1 MYIYILLILF
11 FTSLLSIIIMIGRK
25 LVLQKSGQMTDNNT
39 AEEIPFGIHH
49 LQKIK
54 HLTIA
59 NIKKYEHIVLV
70 ETLRLYVKTMNLL
83 KNKYQA
89 IKIKIRNIKTRN
101 HANGEKKEISK
112 FLKIIGD
119 YKNRIREIKH
129 KIKKEENL

>member
-11 FTSLLSIIIMIGRK
+11 FTSLISIIVMIGRK
-25 LVLQKSGQMTDNNT
+25 LVLLQNGQITDNST
-39 AEEIPFGIHH
+39 AEEISFGIHH
-49 LQKIK
+49 FQKIK
-54 HLTIA
+54 HLTIV

-70 ETLRLYVKTMNLL
+70 ETLRLYVKTTNLL

-89 IKIKIRNIKTRN
+89 IKIKLKNIRKRN
-101 HANGEKKEISK
+101 QANGEKKEISK

>member
-1 MYIYILLILF
+1 MYIYILLVLF
-11 FTSLLSIIIMIGRK
+11 FISLSSIIIMIGRK
-25 LVLQKSGQMTDNNT
+25 LVLLQNGQIRDDNT
-39 AEEIPFGIHH
+39 AEEISFGIHH

-54 HLTIA
+54 HLTVA
-59 NIKKYEHIVLV
+59 NLKKYEHKALV
-70 ETLRLYVKTMNLL
+70 ETLRLYVKTANLL

-89 IKIKIRNIKTRN
+89 IKIKIRDIKMRN